1 MHTLWCLPFLTIALP
16 WLRAIN
22 TPYCSW
28 TSFSESCCAHGHG
41 ARRISQTF
49 GERQPGCL
57 GWSQSPCCTSIIE
70 LHACCCCTKRSK
82 AQVIHEGFSWTV
94 GPRGQGTSERT
105 TTTTTT
111 NIIQQRDMTK
121 ECELAS
127 SCSSFHPIC
136 IVIWR
141 SQWISWGNRIS
152 SFTCWET
159 DQHSLHP
166 QPKLVLRKHPSTTHK
181 LRLEYYA
188 RPKMNAWLDAL
199 RTSFPE

>member
-1 MHTLWCLPFLTIALP
+1 MRRAFVMLFICLLHAAVFWVFVSSSWLLTLLYCDCSHNLQTMHTLWCLPFLTIALP

-105 TTTTTT
+105 TTTATTI
-111 NIIQQRDMTK
+111 IIQQRDMTK
-121 ECELAS
+121 EYEITAG
-127 SCSSFHPIC
+127 CSSFHPIY

-141 SQWISWGNRIS
+141 SQCIR
-152 SFTCWET
+152 
-159 DQHSLHP
+159 
-166 QPKLVLRKHPSTTHK
+166 
-181 LRLEYYA
+181 
-188 RPKMNAWLDAL
+188 
-199 RTSFPE
+199 